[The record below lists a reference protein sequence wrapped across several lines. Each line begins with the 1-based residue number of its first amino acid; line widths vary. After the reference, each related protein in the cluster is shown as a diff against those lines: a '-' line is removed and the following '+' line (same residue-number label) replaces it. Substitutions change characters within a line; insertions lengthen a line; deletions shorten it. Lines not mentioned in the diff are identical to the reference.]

1 MLLVEGELESL
12 IVVRLMLPMVVLV
25 WPHVHQLFLQVAL
38 MFKRFTM
45 LVFVGLLVG
54 RGVVSVVKR
63 LWLMKNSVCRFWLK
77 IRILVRAFVLERH
90 RLQDIIGFAW
100 I

>member
-1 MLLVEGELESL
+1 
-12 IVVRLMLPMVVLV
+12 
-25 WPHVHQLFLQVAL
+25 
-38 MFKRFTM
+38 M

-54 RGVVSVVKR
+54 RGVVGVVKR
-63 LWLMKNSVCRFWLK
+63 LWLMKYSVCRFWLK

-90 RLQDIIGFAW
+90 RLQDILGFVW